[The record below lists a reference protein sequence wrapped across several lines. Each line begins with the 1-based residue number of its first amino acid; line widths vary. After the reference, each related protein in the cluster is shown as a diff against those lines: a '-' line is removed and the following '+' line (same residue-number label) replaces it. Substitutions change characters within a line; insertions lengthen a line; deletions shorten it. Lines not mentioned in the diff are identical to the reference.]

1 MQQLIKLY
9 MNKYKKLMYKLRI
22 ELNKLNNQ
30 DKVQVRMR
38 NNYMVKQLNFSNN
51 MKIFY
56 LKLYQVFG

>member
-1 MQQLIKLY
+1 

-38 NNYMVKQLNFSNN
+38 NNFMVKQLNFNNN